1 MKTQKMR
8 ISVSAEVY
16 GEFNLKGDF
25 KPKLIVKSEAQY
37 KRITECVSNSFM
49 FNSLEEKDLQTVM
62 DAMEEK
68 KFNSGE
74 TVITQ
79 GENDDVLYI
88 IESGLLDCFK
98 TFNDE
103 EGEKYL
109 KTYTPGEVFGELAL
123 LYNAPR
129 AATIRAKEESVLW
142 SLDRETFNHIVKD
155 AAMKK
160 RAKYETF
167 LASVEILKS
176 IDSYELSQISD
187 AVKVELFKEGDV
199 IIKQNEEGNK
209 FYMVEE
215 GLAYASKK
223 LSEDEN
229 EEEVNV
235 KDYAQGDCFGELALI
250 KNDLRAAN
258 VVAKVREYI

>member
-1 MKTQKMR
+1 
-8 ISVSAEVY
+8 
-16 GEFNLKGDF
+16 
-25 KPKLIVKSEAQY
+25 
-37 KRITECVSNSFM
+37 
-49 FNSLEEKDLQTVM
+49 M

-68 KFNSGE
+68 RFNSGE

-79 GENDDVLYI
+79 GENGDVLYI
-88 IESGLLDCFK
+88 IESGSLDCFK
-98 TFNDE
+98 TFNE
-103 EGEKYL
+103 LEGEKFL

-129 AATIRAKEESVLW
+129 AATIRAKDESVVLW

-187 AVKVELFKEGDV
+187 AVKVEFFKEGDV
-199 IIKQNEEGNK
+199 IIKQNVEGDK

-215 GLAYASKK
+215 GQAYASKK

-229 EEEVNV
+229 QEEVNV
-235 KDYAQGDCFGELALI
+235 KDYKQGDCFGELALI

-258 VVAKVREYI
+258 VVAKVKIILIFFYFNRRIVSYCRWIDRRSRDYLDLWRISCRDCRRIILDMSRI